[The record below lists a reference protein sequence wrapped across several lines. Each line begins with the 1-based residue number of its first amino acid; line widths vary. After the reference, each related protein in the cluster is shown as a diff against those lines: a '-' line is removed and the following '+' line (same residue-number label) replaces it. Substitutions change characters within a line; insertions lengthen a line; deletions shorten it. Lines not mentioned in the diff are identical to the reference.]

1 MAGDAYFKLECSDN
15 TEHIESRL
23 KELYNGNKNETSLPF
38 IDWDSIKWHD
48 MDDHCIL
55 VSKEFP
61 NTTII
66 IHKKENDWDLW
77 GNPSGGGL
85 ALVARQAD
93 NLEDVAVRVVEIG
106 AWAVYSAALPVFF
119 EKHIDTV

>member
-38 IDWDSIKWHD
+38 IDWDSIKWHT
-48 MDDHCIL
+48 MNEHCIL

-61 NTTII
+61 DTTII

-77 GNPSGGGL
+77 ENPFFKHYFKNGKHVVQKSK
-85 ALVARQAD
+85 LVWD
-93 NLEDVAVRVVEIG
+93 KPPIL
-106 AWAVYSAALPVFF
+106 
-119 EKHIDTV
+119 